1 MATPE
6 WAALTGHVE
15 TSVTGPPT
23 ACNKRVRVRC
33 PAGSALGCTGF
44 SALEGNRLL
53 VAEKGSGRFLR
64 LQDALPSD
72 FHTEDVRKPGW
83 TMGFASYY
91 IDEICCD
98 FRIE

>member
-1 MATPE
+1 MI
-6 WAALTGHVE
+6 ALAFQLWKE
-15 TSVTGPPT
+15 I
-23 ACNKRVRVRC
+23 K
-33 PAGSALGCTGF
+33 
-44 SALEGNRLL
+44 LL
-53 VAEKGSGRFLR
+53 VAEKGSGRFLQ
-64 LQDALPSD
+64 LQDALLSD